1 MKILSLNC
9 WSGRVPTLVDYLR
22 SVRADIYCL
31 QEVLNSPPETP
42 DMLYFGEQGSTP
54 ESQRTKLYAEICAA
68 LPGYQAFH
76 LPAAQGYLHDGAKT
90 EYKSQYGI
98 ATFVGPGIP
107 IISSVSDFV
116 FGKYRKTNW
125 DAPPLPRQAHAVR
138 VWDYD
143 HDAALVVGHMHGL
156 WLDNKKAD
164 TSARN
169 DQALNFRE
177 LVRSIYRDGD
187 GIVAC
192 GDWNVLPD
200 SQTFEI
206 MSKLELEDLVVG
218 RGHTDTRTSYYKKEI
233 RFADYMLV
241 SPSLFRCHFEVV
253 TNPEVS
259 DHRALLI
266 DTLK

>member
-9 WSGRVPTLVDYLR
+9 WSGRVPGLVDYLR
-22 SVRADIYCL
+22 SQRADVYCL
-31 QEVLNSPPETP
+31 QEVLHSSPETP
-42 DMLYFGEQGSTP
+42 DLLSFEGQGSTA
-54 ESQRTKLYAEICAA
+54 EAQRAKLFTELCAA
-68 LPGYQAFH
+68 LPGYHAFH

-90 EYKSQYGI
+90 EHKSQYGI

-116 FGKYRKTNW
+116 FGKYRKDNW
-125 DAPPLPRQAHAVR
+125 DPPPLPRQAHVVR
-138 VWDYD
+138 MWDYE

-156 WLDNKKAD
+156 WVDNKKAD

-200 SQTFEI
+200 SNTFEV
-206 MSKLELEDLVVG
+206 MSELELEDLVTG
-218 RGHTDTRTSYYKKEI
+218 HGHTDTRTSYYKKEI
-233 RFADYMLV
+233 RFADYMMV
-241 SPSLFRCHFEVV
+241 SPSLVRCNFEVV

-259 DHRALLI
+259 DHRALVL
-266 DTLK
+266 DTK